1 MTNFSREV
9 TKDSVFNGLVTV
21 YQYKNGYRF
30 SIDAII
36 LAHFVKEVQSCSYL
50 ELGSGSGIIS
60 MMLYHLGIDDS
71 NLSAI
76 EIQEDL
82 YNLSK
87 YNFDKNGLQ
96 NISLIH
102 DDLNN
107 LKKHFPP
114 ASFDVIFSN
123 PPYRKSDAGR
133 INEHSEKAI
142 ARHEIKASMLD
153 IFKISN
159 YLLKPGGR
167 LKLIYP
173 FNRLQDLVVA
183 SSHHNIGVSK
193 IQFIHPKEDQN
204 AKLFL
209 VEAVK
214 GKKGAPEIL
223 HPIIIHNSDQTYSD
237 LVMSYLGGLKQI

>member
-1 MTNFSREV
+1 
-9 TKDSVFNGLVTV
+9 
-21 YQYKNGYRF
+21 
-30 SIDAII
+30 
-36 LAHFVKEVQSCSYL
+36 
-50 ELGSGSGIIS
+50 
-60 MMLYHLGIDDS
+60 MMLFYLGVNDS
-71 NLSAI
+71 NLSAV

-82 YNLSK
+82 YRLSK
-87 YNFDKNGLQ
+87 YNFEKNGI
-96 NISLIH
+96 NSISLVH

-142 ARHEIKASMLD
+142 ARHEIKASMFD

-159 YLLKPGGR
+159 YLLKPEGR

-183 SSHHNIGVSK
+183 SSTHNIGISK
-193 IQFIHPKEDQN
+193 IQFIHPRGDQN

-209 VEAVK
+209 VEAIK

-223 HPIIIHNSDQTYSD
+223 HPIIIHNSDQTYNE
-237 LVMSYLGGLKQI
+237 LVLNYLNGDS